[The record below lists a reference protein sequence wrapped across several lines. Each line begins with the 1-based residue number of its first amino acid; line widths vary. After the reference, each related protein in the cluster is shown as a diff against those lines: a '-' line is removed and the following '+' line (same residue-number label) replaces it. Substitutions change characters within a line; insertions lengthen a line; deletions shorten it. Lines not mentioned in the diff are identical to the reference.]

1 MEDSLKKR
9 YLIKLFA
16 NIVNGLINMIII
28 AIVPKALGPV
38 AYGQFAYIQQFFSQL
53 IGLLDSGTS
62 TAFFTKLSKDRKR
75 IELIKFYFFY
85 SFFLFILIIVS
96 ISLINY
102 FDYLAYLFSDISSEY
117 VYFGVLFGF
126 LVWFTTIF
134 IYISD
139 AHALTVSVETIKI
152 VHKIVSVLLLLVF
165 VDYLAFDLAYYFYYN
180 YITLSLFIVFVI
192 YLFMHK
198 KILSQN
204 VLNVPLNMKSLS
216 KEFLSFSSPLLILNI
231 ISIIFGLFDIW
242 LLQKLGGSEQ
252 TGFYSLA
259 YGIAAMCF
267 LFTSA
272 MTPIITREFA
282 KAYEEKNLKQ
292 IKNLFSK
299 YIPMLYSI
307 AAYFGVFISFQSEN
321 LLVIFTDEKFLDAY
335 LVLVIMAF
343 YPIHQTYGQLSGSIF
358 YVTEQTRLV
367 RNIGIISS
375 VFGVALTILFIYFLQ
390 LGAVGLA
397 WKMVIIQIISVNIQ
411 LYFNSKFLKLRLFD
425 FIYHQVLSLL
435 FFVLIIFL
443 TNFIMISLENKL
455 MEFLISGLIYT
466 VFVTIGTLI
475 MPNIF
480 GLNKENLLSLKKY
493 FSKKRI

>member
-9 YLIKLFA
+9 YFIKLFA

-38 AYGQFAYIQQFFSQL
+38 AYGQFAYIQQFFSKL
-53 IGLLDSGTS
+53 IGLLDSGSS

-75 IELIKFYFFY
+75 IELIKFYSFY
-85 SFFLFILIIVS
+85 SFFLFSLMIIS

-102 FDYLAYLFSDISSEY
+102 FDYLAYLFPDISSNY
-117 VYFGVLFGF
+117 IYMGIVFGF

-152 VHKIVSVLLLLVF
+152 VHKIVSVLLLFVF
-165 VDYLAFDLAYYFYYN
+165 VNYLAFDVAYYFVYN
-180 YITLSLFIVFVI
+180 YITLFIFILLVI
-192 YLFMHK
+192 YLFIHK
-198 KILSQN
+198 SIFSKN
-204 VLNVPLNMKSLS
+204 VLSISLNMKSLT
-216 KEFLSFSSPLLILNI
+216 KEFLSFSSPLLLLNI
-231 ISIIFGLFDIW
+231 VSIIFGLFDIW
-242 LLQKLGGSEQ
+242 LLQTMGGSEQ

-282 KAYEEKNLKQ
+282 KSYEEKDLKK
-292 IKNLFSK
+292 IKSLFSK

-321 LLVIFTDEKFLDAY
+321 LLIIFTDENFLDAY
-335 LVLVIMAF
+335 LVLVVIAF

-367 RNIGIISS
+367 RNVGIVSS
-375 VFGVALTILFIYFLQ
+375 LFGFALTVLFIYFLK

-425 FIYHQVLSLL
+425 FIYHQIVSLL
-435 FFVLIIFL
+435 FFVLIMFL
-443 TNFIMISLENKL
+443 THFIMISLENKWI
-455 MEFLISGLIYT
+455 EFLLSGVIYT
-466 VFVTIGTLI
+466 AFVTVGTLI
-475 MPNIF
+475 MPSIF
-480 GLNKENLLSLKKY
+480 GLSRENIVSIKNI
-493 FSKKRI
+493 FRKKRI

>member
-28 AIVPKALGPV
+28 AIIPKALGPM
-38 AYGQFAYIQQFFSQL
+38 AYGQFVYIQQFFSQL
-53 IGLLDSGTS
+53 IGFLDSGTS
-62 TAFFTKLSKDRKR
+62 TAFFTKLSKDTKR
-75 IELIKFYFFY
+75 IALIKFYFLY
-85 SFFLFILIIVS
+85 SFFIFISIVIC

-102 FDYLAYLFSDISSEY
+102 FDYLIYLFPNISSEY
-117 VYFGVLFGF
+117 VYMGVFFGF

-152 VHKIVSVLLLLVF
+152 IHKIVSVLLLLIF
-165 VDYLAFDLAYYFYYN
+165 VNYIAFDLNYYFYYN
-180 YITLSLFIVFVI
+180 YITLLLFIVFVI
-192 YLFMHK
+192 FLFIQK
-198 KILSQN
+198 KIFTKN
-204 VLNVPLNMKSLS
+204 VLIVSVNIKSLM
-216 KEFLSFSSPLLILNI
+216 KEFVSFSSPLLTLNI
-231 ISIIFGLFDIW
+231 IFIVFGLFDLW

-252 TGFYSLA
+252 TGFYGLS
-259 YGIAAMCF
+259 YSIAAMCF

-282 KAYEEKNLKQ
+282 KSYEEKDLKQ
-292 IKNLFSK
+292 IKNLFLK

-321 LLVIFTDEKFLDAY
+321 LLAIFTDEKFIDAY
-335 LVLVIMAF
+335 LVLVVIAF
-343 YPIHQTYGQLSGSIF
+343 YPIHQTYGQLSGSLF

-367 RNIGIISS
+367 RNIGIVSS
-375 VFGVALTILFIYFLQ
+375 LFGFSLTVFFIYFLQ

-411 LYFNSKFLKLRLFD
+411 LYFNSKFLELSFFD
-425 FIYHQVLSLL
+425 FIYHQIVSLL
-435 FFVLIIFL
+435 FFVLIMFL

-455 MEFLISGLIYT
+455 IEFLLSGLIYT
-466 VFVTIGTLI
+466 VFVTIGALI
-475 MPNIF
+475 KPNIV
-480 GLNKENLLSLKKY
+480 GLSRENVLSLKNI
-493 FSKKRI
+493 FRRNRI

>member
-1 MEDSLKKR
+1 
-9 YLIKLFA
+9 
-16 NIVNGLINMIII
+16 
-28 AIVPKALGPV
+28 
-38 AYGQFAYIQQFFSQL
+38 
-53 IGLLDSGTS
+53 
-62 TAFFTKLSKDRKR
+62 
-75 IELIKFYFFY
+75 
-85 SFFLFILIIVS
+85 
-96 ISLINY
+96 
-102 FDYLAYLFSDISSEY
+102 
-117 VYFGVLFGF
+117 
-126 LVWFTTIF
+126 
-134 IYISD
+134 
-139 AHALTVSVETIKI
+139 
-152 VHKIVSVLLLLVF
+152 
-165 VDYLAFDLAYYFYYN
+165 
-180 YITLSLFIVFVI
+180 
-192 YLFMHK
+192 MHK